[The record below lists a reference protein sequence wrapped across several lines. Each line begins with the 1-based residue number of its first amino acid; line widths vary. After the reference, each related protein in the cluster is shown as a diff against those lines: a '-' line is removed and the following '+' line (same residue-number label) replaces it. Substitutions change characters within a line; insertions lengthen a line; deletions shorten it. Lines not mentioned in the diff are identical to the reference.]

1 MTYVQMILFGN
12 EELIILRGVKFYH
25 RICTTLGFYFHL
37 TFFFFF
43 VCVFAPVHIHDIGF
57 WIINGLWKRKTMY
70 SIFNKSKKNSIKL
83 TTKANCKVFIPL
95 HICSYSELQFI
106 LVIYGPFFF
115 LNYTVY
121 THCVLNNNIEH
132 YIFWSKKMKNPQF
145 IKID

>member
-12 EELIILRGVKFYH
+12 EELIILRWVKFDH
-25 RICTTLGFYFHL
+25 RICTTMGFYFHL
-37 TFFFFF
+37 TFFFF
-43 VCVFAPVHIHDIGF
+43 VCVFAPAHIHDLSF

-70 SIFNKSKKNSIKL
+70 SIFNKSKKTSIKL

-95 HICSYSELQFI
+95 HICFYSELQFI

-115 LNYTVY
+115 KITPF

-132 YIFWSKKMKNPQF
+132 YIFCNKKWKTHCLSKSTN
-145 IKID
+145 

>member
-43 VCVFAPVHIHDIGF
+43 VCVFAPAHIHDLSF

-95 HICSYSELQFI
+95 HICSYSELKVI
-106 LVIYGPFFF
+106 LVIYGPFF
-115 LNYTVY
+115 LCKLHRLYTLCFKLQY
-121 THCVLNNNIEH
+121 WAL
-132 YIFWSKKMKNPQF
+132 YILVKKMKNPQF